1 MQFIVLIFLRSAFL
15 LSEILEYVTIWK
27 IYVMLV
33 EVSITGMIVKDT
45 NVFYPVWDKVQQK
58 DLRLEHT

>member
-15 LSEILEYVTIWK
+15 LSEILEYVTIWT

-33 EVSITGMIVKDT
+33 EVSITGMIAKDT
-45 NVFYPVWDKVQQK
+45 NVFYPVWDKVKQN
-58 DLRLEHT
+58 DLKLEHT